1 MRAHRA
7 AVIAFYQDDLAGI
20 VFKPSEV
27 TKKAAGLKKYAVVF
41 IAPSQKIRSRYSS
54 VQNRDVFTVTVHS
67 VGKDEDS
74 ALWVAERV
82 NKLTGK
88 TLAVAGRSLF
98 PVEYVTGQPPID
110 PDDDAPSPL
119 WFSVSQFDITSD
131 PAA

>member
-7 AVIAFYQDDLAGI
+7 AVIAFYQAELSGI

-41 IAPSQKIRSRYSS
+41 IAPSQKVRSRYTS

-67 VGKDEDS
+67 VGVDEDS

-82 NKLTGK
+82 DKLTGK
-88 TLAVAGRSLF
+88 TLAVVGRSLF
-98 PVEYVTGQPPID
+98 PVEFVTGQPPMS
-110 PDDDAPSPL
+110 PDDDAPTPL
-119 WFSVSQFDITSD
+119 WYSVSQFDITSD
-131 PAA
+131 PI